1 MSKKCDEK
9 CADTKDKSNN
19 GSFLVF
25 YKKTRAKQTT
35 LQPNLVTIVFH
46 NKF

>member
-25 YKKTRAKQTT
+25 SKKPREA
-35 LQPNLVTIVFH
+35 NDVAAEFSH
-46 NKF
+46 NCIS